1 MKMIQ
6 AILRPE
12 KLKDVE
18 ERLKKE
24 GFPSLTE
31 ISVRGRGKQ
40 RGIVIGEMR
49 YDKLP
54 KELLVLTCKD
64 ADLQKILGVILEEG
78 RTGNIGDGKIFVLN
92 VEEAITIRE
101 GRRGEEAL

>member
-6 AILRPE
+6 AIVRPE

-18 ERLKKE
+18 DGLKKE
-24 GFPSLTE
+24 GFFSLTE

-40 RGIVIGEMR
+40 KGIVIGGMK

-54 KELLVLTCKD
+54 KELLMITCKD
-64 ADLQKILGVILEEG
+64 SDAKKIVEIIIKEG
-78 RTGNIGDGKIFVLN
+78 RTGNIGDGKIFILN
-92 VEEAITIRE
+92 VEDAVTIRTGECGE
-101 GRRGEEAL
+101 GSL

>member
-54 KELLVLTCKD
+54 KELLVVTCKD
-64 ADLQKILGVILEEG
+64 ADLQKILGIILEEG

-92 VEEAITIRE
+92 VEDAITIRE

>member
-92 VEEAITIRE
+92 LEEAITIRE

>member
-1 MKMIQ
+1 MIQ

-24 GFPSLTE
+24 GFASLTE

-54 KELLVLTCKD
+54 KELLVVTCKD
-64 ADLQKILGVILEEG
+64 ADLQKILGIILEEG

-92 VEEAITIRE
+92 VEDAITIRE

>member
-40 RGIVIGEMR
+40 RGIIIGEMR

-64 ADLQKILGVILEEG
+64 ADLQKILGIILEEG

-92 VEEAITIRE
+92 VEDAITIRE

>member
-64 ADLQKILGVILEEG
+64 VDLHKILGIILEEG

-92 VEEAITIRE
+92 VEDAITIRE
-101 GRRGEEAL
+101 GRRGEAAL

>member
-40 RGIVIGEMR
+40 RGIVIGDMR

-54 KELLVLTCKD
+54 KELLVVTCKD
-64 ADLQKILGVILEEG
+64 ADLQKILGIILEEG

-101 GRRGEEAL
+101 GRRGEAAL

>member
-64 ADLQKILGVILEEG
+64 ADLQKILDIILEEG

>member
-64 ADLQKILGVILEEG
+64 ADLEKILGIILEEG

-92 VEEAITIRE
+92 VEDAITIRE
-101 GRRGEEAL
+101 GRRGEAAL

>member
-18 ERLKKE
+18 ERLKGE
-24 GFPSLTE
+24 GF
-31 ISVRGRGKQ
+31 
-40 RGIVIGEMR
+40 IGEMR

-54 KELLVLTCKD
+54 KELLVVTCKD
-64 ADLQKILGVILEEG
+64 GDLQRIVDIILEEG

-92 VEEAITIRE
+92 VEDAITIRE
-101 GRRGEEAL
+101 GRRGEAAL

>member
-18 ERLKKE
+18 ERLKRE

-64 ADLQKILGVILEEG
+64 ADLQRILGIILEEG

-92 VEEAITIRE
+92 VEDAITIRE
-101 GRRGEEAL
+101 GRRGEAAL

>member
-54 KELLVLTCKD
+54 KELLLVTCKD
-64 ADLQKILGVILEEG
+64 ADLQKILGIILEEG

-92 VEEAITIRE
+92 VEDAITIRE

>member
-1 MKMIQ
+1 MKMII
-6 AILRPE
+6 AVVRPD
-12 KLKDVE
+12 KLKEVE
-18 ERLKKE
+18 DSLKAA

-40 RGIVIGEMR
+40 KGITIGEMK

-54 KELLVLTCKD
+54 KELLLMACRDGDVDEITGIIMKT
-64 ADLQKILGVILEEG
+64 G

-92 VEEAITIRE
+92 MEDVVTIRT
-101 GRRGEEAL
+101 GQRGDDAL

>member
-64 ADLQKILGVILEEG
+64 ADLQKILGIILEEG

>member
-54 KELLVLTCKD
+54 KELLVVTCKD
-64 ADLQKILGVILEEG
+64 ADLQKILGIILEEG

-92 VEEAITIRE
+92 VEDAITIRE
-101 GRRGEEAL
+101 GRRGEAAL

>member
-54 KELLVLTCKD
+54 KELLVVTCKD
-64 ADLQKILGVILEEG
+64 ADLQRILSIISEEG

-92 VEEAITIRE
+92 VEDAITIRE

>member
-6 AILRPE
+6 AILRPD

-64 ADLQKILGVILEEG
+64 ADLHKILGIILEEG

-92 VEEAITIRE
+92 VEEAIAIRE

>member
-54 KELLVLTCKD
+54 KELLVVTCKD
-64 ADLQKILGVILEEG
+64 ADLQRILGIISEEG

>member
-54 KELLVLTCKD
+54 KELLVVTCKD
-64 ADLQKILGVILEEG
+64 GDLQKILDIILEEG

-101 GRRGEEAL
+101 GRRGEAAL

>member
-6 AILRPE
+6 AIVRPE
-12 KLKDVE
+12 RLKDVE

-40 RGIVIGEMR
+40 KGIVIGEMR

-54 KELLVLTCKD
+54 KELLLVTCKD
-64 ADLQKILGVILEEG
+64 GDLQRILDIILEEG
-78 RTGNIGDGKIFVLN
+78 RTGNIGDGKIFVIN
-92 VEEAITIRE
+92 VEDAITIRTGE
-101 GRRGEEAL
+101 RGERAL

>member
-6 AILRPE
+6 AIIRPE

-18 ERLKKE
+18 EGLKRE
-24 GFPSLTE
+24 GFFSLTE

-40 RGIVIGEMR
+40 KGIVIGEMK

-54 KELLVLTCKD
+54 KELLIITCKD
-64 ADLQKILGVILEEG
+64 EDAQRILDIIIKEA
-78 RTGNIGDGKIFVLN
+78 RTGNIGDGKIFVFN
-92 VEEAITIRE
+92 VEEAITIRT
-101 GRRGEEAL
+101 GDKGDKSL

>member
-64 ADLQKILGVILEEG
+64 ADLQKILGIILEEG

-92 VEEAITIRE
+92 VEDAITIRE
-101 GRRGEEAL
+101 GRRGEAAL

>member
-1 MKMIQ
+1 MKLII
-6 AILRPE
+6 AIVRP
-12 KLKDVE
+12 D
-18 ERLKKE
+18 RLKEVEDGLKAA

-40 RGIVIGEMR
+40 RGITIGEMK

-54 KELLVLTCKD
+54 KELLLMVCRDKD
-64 ADLQKILGVILEEG
+64 AEKIVDVIMKTG

-92 VEEAITIRE
+92 VEKAVTIRT
-101 GRRGEEAL
+101 GQRGDDAL